1 LSFII
6 IVVWEAVVKEWM
18 ETEEVNNYVLE
29 SGDESTL
36 PLVLSSDQSKPVT
49 FKRYLR
55 LVKSGK
61 FTFLE

>member
-1 LSFII
+1 
-6 IVVWEAVVKEWM
+6 M